1 MKTSDKGR
9 KFIEGFEGLILQAY
23 DDASDHI
30 LHQGDTVHGTMTIG
44 YGHTDAAGQPTV
56 FIGQTMGQ
64 SSALTLLNQ
73 GKYAEAA
80 DHLTLYNHAGG
91 KVLAGLT
98 RRRQAEKDMFLAK
111 SNLAAGPVT
120 AVVVASGTA
129 AAASGFHSPL
139 IFLGIIAA
147 SLIIGVAVHMYAN
160 RKVTNVV

>member
-56 FIGQTMGQ
+56 FIGQTITKEQADAYLANDLSKVEESVNRLVKVPLTQNQFDALVSFQFNTGALGQ

-98 RRRQAEKDMFLAK
+98 RR
-111 SNLAAGPVT
+111 
-120 AVVVASGTA
+120 
-129 AAASGFHSPL
+129 
-139 IFLGIIAA
+139 
-147 SLIIGVAVHMYAN
+147 
-160 RKVTNVV
+160 